1 MRVALT
7 PYLQTDHHPLVE
19 FDVAR
24 KGDILSLS
32 FCVSGE
38 YAFRG
43 PTAIGSRVTG
53 LWEDTCF
60 EFFLADD
67 SELGYFEFNFSPAG
81 DWQVFR
87 FSDYRSGRQL
97 DSTWAPH
104 DFSHRKATSS
114 EHHFS
119 FEMGLLEGAWAESPQ
134 LQAATIIRQPKE
146 MLYYALSHGVRPDF
160 HLRDHF
166 RDGSDFGI

>member
-1 MRVALT
+1 MALT
-7 PYLQTDHHPLVE
+7 PYSNTDHHPLVE

-24 KGDILSLS
+24 KGEILSLS
-32 FCVSGE
+32 FRVSGE

-60 EFFLADD
+60 ECFLANG
-67 SELGYFEFNFSPAG
+67 SEQRYVEFNFSPAG

-87 FSDYRSGRQL
+87 FSDYRSGRRL
-97 DSTWAPH
+97 DSNWAPH
-104 DFSHRKATSS
+104 NFSHRQEKLS
-114 EHHFS
+114 EHQFD
-119 FEMGLLEGAWAESPQ
+119 FEMRFLAGAWPASPQ